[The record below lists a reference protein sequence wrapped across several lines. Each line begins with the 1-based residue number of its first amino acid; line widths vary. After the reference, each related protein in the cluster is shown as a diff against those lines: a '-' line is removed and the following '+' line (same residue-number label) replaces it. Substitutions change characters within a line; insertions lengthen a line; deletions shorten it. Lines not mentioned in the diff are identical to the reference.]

1 MSVPSHRIFSKI
13 IISYK
18 RTKHMYMI
26 KSPSGNYC
34 SFLSIRKR
42 KCDTDVFSVVFPIS
56 FMHSTSVKQKF
67 VMILNFHFLINKKEQ
82 QFPEGDFIKYICT
95 TLPFLRI
102 FCDSVPTLKGCA
114 IIMKIVALSD
124 VFILSIHV
132 CLSYYLDYIKGSC

>member
-1 MSVPSHRIFSKI
+1 MFKWQTNNILNICNLYISNYICSIEKWGKKKMRYWCFFCRLPH
-13 IISYK
+13 ISY
-18 RTKHMYMI
+18 H
-26 KSPSGNYC
+26 
-34 SFLSIRKR
+34 
-42 KCDTDVFSVVFPIS
+42 
-56 FMHSTSVKQKF
+56 MHSTFVKQKF
-67 VMILNFHFLINKKEQ
+67 LMILNFHFLINNKEQ